1 MPNVV
6 KTFIASASE
15 LQTSDLYMTVKATLF
30 TVPEA
35 NLNGVRCTHD
45 FLHEIVE
52 NQGKYIGLPLCAD
65 VKNLANG
72 QYEKL
77 GHCYNALT
85 GTFATSMI
93 GSFYEFE
100 AVANDDGSEALIG
113 YARILKRNKTVC
125 KAIGELFA
133 EGALKFSFEINC
145 GSYEELQDGTILIDK
160 ADENY
165 LEGMCVVSFPACP
178 DAVALQLVAEI
189 EACNKDLNKE
199 AEHMPN
205 EETVVAEAEVETAAE
220 EKVQQETAEV
230 KSEPEVEV
238 AAAQEEEKP
247 EDEES
252 KEEAP
257 EENKETAEI
266 VVNKEHTEIDNVS
279 AYDTDT
285 CEEVRETVVHT
296 VETRTYAE
304 NAEANVVAEESAEA
318 EKKEEAECKGDE
330 KKEAAELQEAIAELR
345 KELAEMRTGIED
357 FRKLFAEQEKQRFE
371 SVNPFMAEL
380 NQPKKYSLLDEE
392 EHSSQQHY
400 SLLDPM

>member
-1 MPNVV
+1 MNNVI

-45 FLHEIVE
+45 FLSEIVE
-52 NQGKYIGLPLCAD
+52 NQDKYIGLPLCAD

-77 GHCYNALT
+77 GHCYNAVT

-93 GSFYEFE
+93 GSFFKFE
-100 AVANDDGSEALIG
+100 AAETDNGGEALIG
-113 YARILKRNKTVC
+113 YARVLKRNKAVC

-145 GSYEELQDGTILIDK
+145 GRYEELPDKTILIDK

-178 DAVALQLVAEI
+178 EAVALQLVAEI
-189 EACNKDLNKE
+189 EACNKDLDKE
-199 AEHMPN
+199 AEHMPS
-205 EETVVAEAEVETAAE
+205 EETVVAEVNAEAATE

-230 KSEPEVEV
+230 KEEEVQV
-238 AAAQEEEKP
+238 AESKKEDDPEEEK
-247 EDEES
+247 
-252 KEEAP
+252 KEEEQDEP
-257 EENKETAEI
+257 EENKENAEVR
-266 VVNKEHTEIDNVS
+266 VVEEHTEINQTT
-279 AYDTDT
+279 AYDT
-285 CEEVRETVVHT
+285 ETGDEISERVVHEVT
-296 VETRTYAE
+296 TYSTAE
-304 NAEANVVAEESAEA
+304 DNTSKEAAAEEA
-318 EKKEEAECKGDE
+318 KEEQAECKDEDE
-330 KKEAAELQEAIAELR
+330 KKKASVEEAIAELR
-345 KELAEMRTGIED
+345 KELSELRTGIED
-357 FRKLFAEQEKQRFE
+357 VRKLFAEQEKKNFE

-380 NQPKKYSLLDEE
+380 SQPKKYSLLDEE
-392 EHSSQQHY
+392 EHTSTQHY